1 MFFNIY
7 FEYRILGYYLGNLIE
22 APKEGIFA
30 DNLAKWH
37 NKYGSTF
44 KIQFL
49 GDIYIFT
56 SNQHAIKEILIT
68 KSARLTPVKY
78 RIVRVYYFVFFY

>member
-1 MFFNIY
+1 
-7 FEYRILGYYLGNLIE
+7 LIE

-68 KSARLTPVKY
+68 KNYPKCMNFLKHIMYPYGERFLGLGVLTGNIIIFK
-78 RIVRVYYFVFFY
+78 IFI